1 MTTRPRVVARLHVAI
16 VSPVAAR
23 AATRGLAPWLCRVA
37 PRRARGEVTI
47 ALVSDARMR
56 TLNRTFRGVDR
67 ATDVLSFPAFAEATA
82 GKPAASAKASA
93 PGAFAGAGRPTP
105 AAARRV
111 APTSRSA
118 PMCLG
123 DVAIATGVAT
133 RQALAAGHTLGT
145 ELRVL
150 ALHGLLHLLGFD
162 HETDRGHMARTEA
175 KLRRAGRLTEGLIER
190 ARPARPATAMAA
202 STRRRR

>member
-1 MTTRPRVVARLHVAI
+1 MATRPRDAARLHVTI
-16 VSPVAAR
+16 VGPPAAR
-23 AATRGLAPWLCRVA
+23 AASRGLGPWLSRVA

-56 TLNRTFRGVDR
+56 TLNRTFRGVDQ
-67 ATDVLSFPAFAEATA
+67 ATDVLSFSAFADASSDARTA
-82 GKPAASAKASA
+82 PASA
-93 PGAFAGAGRPTP
+93 R
-105 AAARRV
+105 
-111 APTSRSA
+111 RSA
-118 PMCLG
+118 PLALG

-133 RQALAAGHTLGT
+133 RQARAAGHTLGT

-162 HETDRGHMARTEA
+162 HETDNGRMARTEA

-190 ARPARPATAMAA
+190 TRPARRAPKATA
-202 STRRRR
+202 STRAHR